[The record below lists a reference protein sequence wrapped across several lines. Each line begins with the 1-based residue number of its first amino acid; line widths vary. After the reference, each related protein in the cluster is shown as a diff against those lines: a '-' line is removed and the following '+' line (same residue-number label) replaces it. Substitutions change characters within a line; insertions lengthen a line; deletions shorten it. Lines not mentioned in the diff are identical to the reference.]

1 MWCNRQTPSPP
12 GLWPVRGGSPFP
24 VPSAHARLVD
34 TAATTVAYHCF
45 FFFPRNGLQALAF
58 VKRTLAS
65 MVYGLLRSLT
75 FNRKVTKCRKRGC
88 LYGPFSKWGALTKSA
103 STKNKNKRC

>member
-45 FFFPRNGLQALAF
+45 FFFPPKRAPGAGICETHLGINGVWLIAE
-58 VKRTLAS
+58 
-65 MVYGLLRSLT
+65 
-75 FNRKVTKCRKRGC
+75 FNV
-88 LYGPFSKWGALTKSA
+88 
-103 STKNKNKRC
+103 